1 MNFEVLVNTIREAH
15 VALQQSAVKAIN
27 RHLTIRNWLIGYYI
41 VEFEQAGEDRATYG
55 SRLLDN
61 IATRLRPTGIKGV
74 TAAELSRYRQ
84 FYSSYSQ
91 IFGTVSQELSTMQ
104 IPQQIFGTLS
114 QELTTEPRVAST
126 EISVPPEK
134 LLNNLS
140 FSHFAELIKVN
151 NPVKRTYYEI
161 LTIKNSLSV
170 RELKRQI
177 NTLSFER
184 SGLSSDAKKA
194 VKAIEKGLAP
204 AKPAEAVKDIY
215 LFEFL
220 NISGN
225 KVIQEGD
232 LETALLDH
240 LQDFILEIGQGFC
253 LEGRQKKILIGDEY
267 FFIDIVFY
275 HRILKCHV
283 LLELKVEEFNHVNAG
298 QLNTY
303 LNYYKAEVMQPGD
316 NPPVGILL
324 VTNKNDALVQYATA
338 GMDNALFVSKYLVE
352 LPKKQEL
359 ESFLKAELK
368 KL

>member
-1 MNFEVLVNTIREAH
+1 MNFEVLINTIQETH

-41 VEFEQAGEDRATYG
+41 VEFEQLGEDRATYG

-61 IATRLRPTGIKGV
+61 ISNRLKPTRIKGV

-84 FYSSYSQ
+84 FYSSYNQ
-91 IFGTVSQELSTMQ
+91 MFGTVSQELKNMQ
-104 IPQQIFGTLS
+104 LPEKILGTVS
-114 QELTTEPRVAST
+114 QELQPTKVTYKEVL
-126 EISVPPEK
+126 VPAEK
-134 LLNNLS
+134 LLNSLS
-140 FSHFAELIKVN
+140 FSHFTELLKVTD
-151 NPVKRTYYEI
+151 PVKRTYYEI

-177 NTLSFER
+177 NTLAFER
-184 SGLSSDAKKA
+184 TGLSSNTAAA
-194 VKAIEKGLAP
+194 VKAIEKGLVP
-204 AKPAEAVKDIY
+204 AKAAEAVKDIY

-220 NISGN
+220 NITGN
-225 KVIQEGD
+225 KIIQEGE
-232 LETALLDH
+232 LETTLLDH
-240 LQDFILEIGQGFC
+240 LQEFIMEMGQGFC

-267 FFIDIVFY
+267 YFIDIVFY
-275 HRILKCHV
+275 HRILKCHI
-283 LLELKVEEFNHVNAG
+283 LLDLKVEEFNHVNAS

-303 LNYYKAEVMQPGD
+303 LNYYKAEVMQPDD

-338 GMDNALFVSKYLVE
+338 GMDNALFVSKYMVE

-359 ESFLKAELK
+359 ENFLKAELR

>member
-1 MNFEVLVNTIREAH
+1 MKFEVLVNTIQETH

-27 RHLTIRNWLIGYYI
+27 RYLTIRNWMIGYHI
-41 VEFEQAGEDRATYG
+41 VEFEQLGEDRATYG

-61 IATRLRPTGIKGV
+61 IAKRLKPTGIKGI

-84 FYSSYSQ
+84 FYSTYTY
-91 IFGTVSQELSTMQ
+91 IFGTVSQELRR
-104 IPQQIFGTLS
+104 IELPENILGTLS
-114 QELTTEPRVAST
+114 QELLTDVKVASN

-134 LLNNLS
+134 LLSNLS
-140 FSHFAELIKVN
+140 FSHFAELLKVTD
-151 NPVKRTYYEI
+151 PVKRTYYEI

-184 SGLSSDAKKA
+184 TGLSSDVTTA
-194 VKAIEKGLAP
+194 VKAIGKGLVP

-225 KVIQEGD
+225 RIIQEGE

-240 LQDFILEIGQGFC
+240 LQEFILEMGQGFC

-267 FFIDIVFY
+267 FFVDIVFY

-303 LNYYKAEVMQPGD
+303 LNYYKAEVMQPDD

-359 ESFLKAELK
+359 ENFLKAELK